1 MNKLK
6 DRIISFR
13 FDATTASWFDDFVND
28 RRIKNQSIAARQIL
42 ILGLQAHRL
51 IVGKDTKLG
60 SDLELETIID
70 QMTTEQRER
79 LLELLIQKLG
89 IKEVSRLRELAALK

>member
-1 MNKLK
+1 MNKLM
-6 DRIISFR
+6 DRLIGFR
-13 FDATTASWFDDFVND
+13 IDAKAASWFTDFQND
-28 RRIKNQSIAARQIL
+28 RRIKNQSLAARQVFV
-42 ILGLQAHRL
+42 LGLQAHRL

-70 QMTTEQRER
+70 QMTTEQKER